1 MRRLPRRFNGWIQA
15 QPRPA
20 SIIVGIGAGLLLFA
34 LATVLTHDVV
44 WGMLRGIST
53 AIAIGF
59 ALYSV
64 GTWDRGW

>member
-1 MRRLPRRFNGWIQA
+1 
-15 QPRPA
+15 
-20 SIIVGIGAGLLLFA
+20 
-34 LATVLTHDVV
+34 
-44 WGMLRGIST
+44 MLSGIST

>member
-1 MRRLPRRFNGWIQA
+1 MDPSAASTRQHHRRHRGWTA
-15 QPRPA
+15 ALR
-20 SIIVGIGAGLLLFA
+20 

-44 WGMLRGIST
+44 WGMLSGIST